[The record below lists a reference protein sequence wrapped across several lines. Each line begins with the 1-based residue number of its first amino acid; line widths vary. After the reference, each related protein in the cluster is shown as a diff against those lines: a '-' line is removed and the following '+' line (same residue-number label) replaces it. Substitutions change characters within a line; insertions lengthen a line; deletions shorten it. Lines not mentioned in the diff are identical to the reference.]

1 MDVLH
6 NEKYKFLYEHNDLK
20 ENVALLVKGGSNAY
34 HLSSD
39 SSDFDLRG
47 ITVENEDAILGLH
60 NVDVVTDKETDTTI
74 YGLKK
79 FIKLAR
85 KSNPNALELLF
96 TDDEDVIYTSK
107 IGRYLR
113 DHRDVFLSKQILSPI
128 MGITKNNKNRY
139 LSLAVSSKL
148 EKTVDEQERIKN
160 LNKVYCETIRRLLT
174 GICLARTGKF
184 IVNTE
189 KLVCDAS
196 LADVRIAHPFLQ
208 DLYKV
213 KYASDDRYFDL
224 DIIDQLEYCLKV
236 NIETSNYLPDK
247 VDLNAVNEL
256 QKECLRA
263 NLKRRKKIVAHQVN
277 CLGMIGAGFDKY
289 VWERLPECYM
299 AYKQRCIT
307 NDPEE
312 LLGTCFLWNNEDYV
326 IANIF
331 GQYLCGHSRK
341 TTNYDALESGLK
353 KLREVYPLTDIIAPY
368 MIGCNNGNGDWNVV
382 KGILDKYNIQASDKI
397 EL

>member
-6 NEKYKFLYEHNDLK
+6 DEKYKFLYEHNDLK

-60 NVDVVTDKETDTTI
+60 NVDVVTDNATDTTI

-96 TDDEDVIYTSK
+96 TDDEDVIYASK

-113 DHRDVFLSKQILSPI
+113 EHRDVFLSKQILSPI
-128 MGITKNNKNRY
+128 LGIVKNNKNRY
-139 LSLAVSSKL
+139 LSLAMSSKL
-148 EKTVDEQERIKN
+148 EKAVDYEERIKN
-160 LNKVYCETIRRLLT
+160 INKVYCETIRRLLM
-174 GICLARTGKF
+174 GICLARTGKL
-184 IVNTE
+184 IVNSE
-189 KLVCDAS
+189 KLVSDESLTDCLIAS
-196 LADVRIAHPFLQ
+196 PFLR

-213 KYASDDRYFDL
+213 KYASDDRYFNPEE
-224 DIIDQLEYCLKV
+224 IDQLEECLKA
-236 NIETSNYLPDK
+236 NIEESPFLPDK
-247 VDLNAVNEL
+247 VDLNAVNEI

-299 AYKQRCIT
+299 AYKQQCIT
-307 NDPEE
+307 NNPED

-353 KLREVYPLTDIIAPY
+353 KLREAYPLTDIVAPY

-382 KGILDKYNIQASDKI
+382 KGILDKYNIQTSDNI